1 MSFWSGSKGKIK
13 CWPWALHRWVL
24 SVHPLVLGTATGT
37 LPASRNCFAPAVSR
51 CILQRFPATV
61 DVGGKSQV
69 IDPSCVGHPRVSPA
83 HSLRRPDAC
92 GDGGQCRVRCACGCL
107 ATSLDKPTIRETPP
121 HTGDSRSACGRAV
134 SETQVH
140 GGIHPFKT
148 VVAAPPVLCP

>member
-1 MSFWSGSKGKIK
+1 ML
-13 CWPWALHRWVL
+13 AL
-24 SVHPLVLGTATGT
+24 G
-37 LPASRNCFAPAVSR
+37 FAPVGFECAPTRAWHSHRHTSCQSELFRSR
-51 CILQRFPATV
+51 CIPMHPATLPCHS
-61 DVGGKSQV
+61 GCRGKSQV